1 MRVAIIGGGINGLC
15 CAWEIAKQNNHVTLF
30 EKDKLMQKTSRSSS
44 KLLHGGLRYLEHGEF
59 KLVREALKD
68 RDSWIRLAP
77 HLACPLRIILPIYT
91 HSRRNRWVIATGLF
105 LYKILAKNSSF
116 HDFKWV
122 TRKELI
128 SMDPSL
134 EQQGLTGGY
143 EFYDGQMDD
152 FKLGLWVAKQA
163 KKEGVEIFEN
173 SEILSISTSGEII
186 DASSKS
192 MLFDRVVNVA
202 GPWSERLCEK
212 SNYKA
217 PYELD
222 LIRGSHLI
230 IDKTCGQAYIL
241 EVNNE
246 KRVFFILPWKGK
258 TLIGTTEVR
267 QDLEDLVECSQEEE
281 EYLINA
287 YNKYKIENIS
297 SVDIVE
303 KFSGIRPL
311 IKSKRN
317 PLEVSREYAIHKDG
331 KLIVVLGGKWTT
343 SISLAKKV
351 ASLI

>member
-143 EFYDGQMDD
+143 EFY
-152 FKLGLWVAKQA
+152 
-163 KKEGVEIFEN
+163 
-173 SEILSISTSGEII
+173 
-186 DASSKS
+186 
-192 MLFDRVVNVA
+192 
-202 GPWSERLCEK
+202 
-212 SNYKA
+212 
-217 PYELD
+217 
-222 LIRGSHLI
+222 
-230 IDKTCGQAYIL
+230 
-241 EVNNE
+241 EV
-246 KRVFFILPWKGK
+246 G
-258 TLIGTTEVR
+258 
-267 QDLEDLVECSQEEE
+267 C
-281 EYLINA
+281 
-287 YNKYKIENIS
+287 
-297 SVDIVE
+297 
-303 KFSGIRPL
+303 
-311 IKSKRN
+311 
-317 PLEVSREYAIHKDG
+317 
-331 KLIVVLGGKWTT
+331 
-343 SISLAKKV
+343 
-351 ASLI
+351 